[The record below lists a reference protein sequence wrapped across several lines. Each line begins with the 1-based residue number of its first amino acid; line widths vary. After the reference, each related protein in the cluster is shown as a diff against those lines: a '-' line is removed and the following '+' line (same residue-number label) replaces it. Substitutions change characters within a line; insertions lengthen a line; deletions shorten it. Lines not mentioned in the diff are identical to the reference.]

1 MDSEV
6 VETPTPEGSARCA
19 PRSWPRVKE
28 AGLGLPGLPALIR
41 APGEGGEAARPQV
54 SLSFLFFTFF
64 FFFFIPLAAL
74 KIEAVLQSARP
85 A

>member
-41 APGEGGEAARPQV
+41 APGEGGQAARPQL

-64 FFFFIPLAAL
+64 FFLSLWQP
-74 KIEAVLQSARP
+74 
-85 A
+85 